1 MTAAALTLAIAGVAY
16 AVGQPAEA
24 TAAAGIATAT
34 ASTGTASRG
43 WAGLADQVP
52 TPDLH
57 WTTCRQIALCAT
69 AELPLNYHDPN
80 GSKTT
85 VALLKI
91 TARDPAHR
99 LGTLFVNP
107 GGPGDSAQD
116 LAAAIAGD
124 TPQADPLLDHFD
136 IVGIDPRGVGGSTQL
151 RCFSSPAQETRVLA
165 PFNATP
171 FPVTAAEQRAWVSA
185 GQAVGR
191 DCSSEGRPTSA
202 AMSTTDTAV
211 DMDILRRAVGDSKLT
226 FYGESFGSYLGE
238 VYANMFPGRVRA
250 IVIDGIVEPA
260 MYAGTHATANVP
272 IFDRVGVGAA
282 SDRVLAELLT
292 LCQQAGSSKCSFAS
306 SDTQA
311 RFAALAATLK
321 ARPLRLAAPGVKAT
335 TFTYANLIFD
345 TGQWLRQDN
354 GYQGLF
360 PELTDLALL
369 AAPGGAGSQEASVV
383 KNLLS
388 LHQGAPLGSASDDVL
403 QSMYGIACTDG
414 LSAKKAASWRSAAA
428 AADRAAPYFG
438 AEYAWLSV
446 ACATDS
452 WTAQDPDVYRGP
464 FNHRTSDPVL
474 VIGAVWDPAA
484 AYGNAVKVARM
495 LPDSRLIS
503 SDNWGHT
510 SLGTGACVDNDTF
523 AYLINPT
530 APAPEITRC
539 TGDVQPFAS
548 SSSAR

>member
-1 MTAAALTLAIAGVAY
+1 MTAAVLTLAIAGVAC
-16 AVGQPAEA
+16 AAGQPAEA
-24 TAAAGIATAT
+24 TAAPAHIATAA
-34 ASTGTASRG
+34 ASTGTASSG

-52 TPDLH
+52 TPGLH
-57 WTTCRQIALCAT
+57 WTTCQKIAQCAT
-69 AELPLNYHDPN
+69 AELPLDYHDPD
-80 GSKTT
+80 GAKTT

-91 TARDPAHR
+91 KAKDPVHR

-116 LAAAIAGD
+116 LALAIAGD
-124 TPQADPLLDHFD
+124 TPQADPILDHFD

-151 RCFSSPAQETRVLA
+151 QCFSSQAQETRVLA

-171 FPVTAAEQRAWVSA
+171 FPVTAAEQRSWVSA
-185 GQAVGR
+185 GRAVGR
-191 DCSSEGRPTSA
+191 DCSTTGRPTSA
-202 AMSTTDTAV
+202 AMSTTDTAL

-250 IVIDGIVEPA
+250 MAIDGIVDPA
-260 MYAGTHATANVP
+260 TYVGTHATANVP

-282 SDRVLAELLT
+282 SDRALKELLT
-292 LCQQAGSSKCSFAS
+292 LCQQVGSSRCSFAS

-321 ARPLRLAAPGVKAT
+321 ARPLRLAAPGVKTT

-360 PELTDLALL
+360 PELTDLARLT
-369 AAPGGAGSQEASVV
+369 APGGAGSQEASVV

-388 LHQGAPLGSASDDVL
+388 LHQGAPLGSGADDVL

-414 LSAKKAASWRSAAA
+414 LSARNAASWPAAAA
-428 AADRAAPYFG
+428 AADRGAPYFG

-446 ACATDS
+446 ACATDT

-464 FNHRTSDPVL
+464 FNHRTGNPVL
-474 VIGAVWDPAA
+474 VIGAVWDPAT
-484 AYGNAVKVARM
+484 AYSNAVKVAQM
-495 LPDSRLIS
+495 LPGSRLIS

-510 SLGTGACVDNDTF
+510 SLGTGACVDNGTF

-530 APAPEITRC
+530 APAPKITLC

-548 SSSAR
+548 ANAH